1 MSFATLMVYVDPDY
15 TRVPIVRV
23 AAQLAERFAA
33 RLVGVS
39 ALPIRPPVIANGLV
53 VSTITDSE
61 IDEMTSK
68 LQQKESWFRE
78 TVGALPGAIDWRSEL
93 DFPTEFLAAQARC
106 ADLVVLNPNRD
117 FLGAYNSL
125 DTAGVILKSG
135 RPVLIAP
142 NAVQTL
148 QADRVVIGWK
158 DTREARRA
166 VTDALPF
173 LHEATRVSVAEICE
187 QGDEKQARRGI
198 DDVVQYLARHRVKGG
213 PKVIPHRDGSSAAQ
227 LIQLAK
233 DEGADVLV
241 TGAYGHS
248 RLGEWVFGGVT
259 QELLATSPV
268 CCLMSH

>member
-1 MSFATLMVYVDPDY
+1 MSCATLMVYVDPDY

-33 RLVGVS
+33 KLIGVS
-39 ALPIRPPVIANGLV
+39 AIPIRPPVIANGV
-53 VSTITDSE
+53 VMNTITDAE

-68 LQQKESWFRE
+68 LRQKETWFRQ
-78 TVGALPGAIDWRSEL
+78 TVGALPGAIYWRSEL
-93 DFPTEFLAAQARC
+93 DFPTEFLASQARC
-106 ADLVVLNPNRD
+106 ADLVVVNPNRD
-117 FLGAYNSL
+117 FLGAYNAL

-142 NAVQTL
+142 NEVETL
-148 QADRVVIGWK
+148 QADGVVIGWK

-166 VTDALPF
+166 VSDALPL
-173 LHEATRVSVAEICE
+173 LHEATRVTVAEICE
-187 QGDEKQARRGI
+187 QGDETQARHGI
-198 DDVVQYLARHRVKGG
+198 DDVVQFLARHRVKGG
-213 PKVIPHRDGSSAAQ
+213 PKVILHREGSGAAQ

-233 DEGADVLV
+233 DEGADLLV

-259 QELLATSPV
+259 QDLLATSPV